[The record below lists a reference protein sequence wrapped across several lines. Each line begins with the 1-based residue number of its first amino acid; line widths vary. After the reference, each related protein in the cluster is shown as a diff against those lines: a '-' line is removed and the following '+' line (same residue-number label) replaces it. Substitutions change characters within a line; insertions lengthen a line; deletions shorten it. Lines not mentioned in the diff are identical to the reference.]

1 MNLDIGKRDIV
12 ILSAVRTPFGTM
24 NGTLKS
30 LTATDIAVPA
40 AKAALS
46 QAGVAPDDID
56 HVIFGNVLQTATDA
70 IYMARHIGL
79 RAEVPIE
86 VPALTINRLC
96 GSGFQAVVSAAEQ
109 ILTGQA
115 NAVLCGGT
123 ESMTQAPHVVHGMR
137 DGARFGQ
144 SPKMVDLL
152 FECLTDSYSGCP
164 MAITAENLAAKYDI
178 SREDV
183 DIYAKL
189 SQDRWEAADA
199 AGRFDDELV
208 NITIKGRKGDIVFDK
223 DEHPRNSPLEKLAK
237 LRPVFKKDGVV
248 TAGNASGIG
257 DGAGAL
263 IVADAKWAEQKG
275 LTPIARLV
283 SWGIAGVEPT
293 LMGIG
298 PVPSSQKALA
308 AAGKEVGDMAVVEIN
323 EAFAAQ
329 YIAVERALGLDRS
342 ITNVNGGA
350 ISLAHPLAASG
361 ARITATLIHELRRRG
376 DKLGLAGACIG
387 GGQGISVVVEAL

>member
-1 MNLDIGKRDIV
+1 MNRDIV

-24 NGTLKS
+24 NGALKD
-30 LTATDIAVPA
+30 LTATDIAIPA
-40 AKAALS
+40 AQAALS
-46 QAGVAPDDID
+46 RAGVAPDDID
-56 HVIFGNVLQTATDA
+56 HVIFGNVLQTSNDA
-70 IYMARHIGL
+70 IYLARHVGL
-79 RAEVPIE
+79 RSDIPIE

-123 ESMTQAPHVVHGMR
+123 ESMSQAPHVVHGMR
-137 DGARFGQ
+137 DGFRFGK

-152 FECLTDSYSGCP
+152 FECLTDSYTGCP
-164 MAITAENLAAKYDI
+164 MAITAENLGDKYDI
-178 SREDV
+178 SREEVDV
-183 DIYAKL
+183 YAKL
-189 SQDRWEAADA
+189 SQDRWKNAHDNGYFDA
-199 AGRFDDELV
+199 ELV
-208 NITIKGRKGDIVFDK
+208 DVTVKTRKGDVVVSK
-223 DEHPRNSPLEKLAK
+223 DEHPRPQTTLENLSG
-237 LRPVFKKDGVV
+237 LRPVFKKDGLV

-263 IVADAKWAEQKG
+263 IVADAKWAEKKG
-275 LTPIARLV
+275 LTPIARL
-283 SWGIAGVEPT
+283 SGWGISGVDPT
-293 LMGIG
+293 IMGIG
-298 PVPSSQKALA
+298 PAPSSRKALA
-308 AAGKEVGDMAVVEIN
+308 HAGKELSDMGLVEIN

-329 YIAVERALGLDRS
+329 YIAVEKELGLDRS

-361 ARITATLIHELRRRG
+361 ARITATIIHELRRRG
-376 DKLGLAGACIG
+376 EQFGLAGACIG